1 MSSAMTMPETD
12 PRSQE
17 PYCLLTLALPVTRE
31 EALLD
36 LLQDCPELTQG
47 YSVLPSQGLGA
58 GAALATV
65 MEQVQGRARRVLVQ
79 AVLRQAEL
87 APLLERLRMQLAA
100 ADVQYW
106 AVPVL
111 AQGRLA

>member
-1 MSSAMTMPETD
+1 MNSTMTMPETD
-12 PRSQE
+12 PHPSE
-17 PYCLLTLALPVTRE
+17 PYCLLTLALPLARE

-36 LLQDCPELTQG
+36 LLQDCPELVQG
-47 YSVLPSQGLGA
+47 YSVLPAQGLGA
-58 GAALATV
+58 GAALASV

-79 AVLRQAEL
+79 AVLRQVDL
-87 APLLERLRMQLAA
+87 APLLSRLRAQLAA

-111 AQGRLA
+111 AVGRLT